1 MNQALYDRLR
11 AEQEKYKGWLL
22 SQSPEEILNHTYEY
36 TVREDI
42 LLLFENNE
50 LPDKQADALLRHGT
64 SLADLYKSFGQIDT
78 GYMETLQNLIENEAN
93 DLIAEEEKL
102 RTAPIYYQSA
112 QYARENGE
120 LEQYRESHKANIACK
135 EAIQTAIANHYHDNW
150 LDPAGAKE
158 VTDKFGFQRTFLVL
172 ANTVRLKDWDQRFS
186 RSNREWAGTVFVP
199 EDKSPM
205 GDSRNAS
212 FCVES
217 HSTLVDGFISQT
229 REQYMLTQPLSS
241 KEVEAEADRIT
252 AILRNTQ
259 EPNSPS
265 GTHFM
270 AELSPQFLRRAG
282 TKDMERLGRLIPFK
296 TLAFSGMSEQ
306 KGIFALISNKESRHQ
321 AVAKSS
327 ALDKLKEP
335 VRAKSQRQKKPTEP
349 ER

>member
-11 AEQEKYKGWLL
+11 AEQDKYKGWLL

-42 LLLFENNE
+42 LLLFESNE

-78 GYMETLQNLIENEAN
+78 GYMEALQSLIENEAN

-102 RTAPIYYQSA
+102 RAAPIYYQSA

-120 LEQYRESHKANIACK
+120 LEQYRESHRANIACK

-205 GDSRNAS
+205 GDDRNAG

-229 REQYMLTQPLSS
+229 REQYLLTQPLSS

-252 AILRNTQ
+252 SILRNTR

-296 TLAFSGMSEQ
+296 TLVFSGMNEQ

-321 AVAKSS
+321 AIRKFS

-335 VRAKSQRQKKPTEP
+335 VRAKSQKLKKPSEP

>member
-22 SQSPEEILNHTYEY
+22 SQPPEEILNHTYEY

-50 LPDKQADALLRHGT
+50 LPDKQADALLRHDM
-64 SLADLYKSFGQIDT
+64 SLADLYKSFGQIET

-102 RTAPIYYQSA
+102 RTAPVYYQSA

-135 EAIQTAIANHYHDNW
+135 EAIQTAIANHYHGNW

-186 RSNREWAGTVFVP
+186 RSNREWAGTVFIP
-199 EDKSPM
+199 ADKSPM
-205 GDSRNAS
+205 GTDRNTS

-306 KGIFALISNKESRHQ
+306 KGIYALISNKESRHQ
-321 AVAKSS
+321 AVTKSS

-335 VRAKSQRQKKPTEP
+335 VRAKSQKQKKPSEP